1 MSFQIPPPSLRQ
13 SLRLSWLLGLLV
25 LPACDT
31 VKTLT
36 SSIPLPGLP
45 DVTTM
50 KRVLPGS
57 EDRLNDQDPNVAF
70 DPRTTLQPGHTL
82 RLNVHEGL
90 RSARS
95 LWHGLA
101 LVDPEGNAVIGK
113 AGTVRL
119 RGRTLP
125 EAAQAISGLFNVS
138 GRTSSPVSVHIL
150 SVENVPVILVTGDM
164 AAGPQPL
171 PVFDGL
177 TIQEAVRLSGGRRV
191 QSNARSLYVTRDG
204 QRRFFRNLE
213 AADAQWRLQ
222 AGDIISLSD
231 EI

>member
-1 MSFQIPPPSLRQ
+1 
-13 SLRLSWLLGLLV
+13 
-25 LPACDT
+25 
-31 VKTLT
+31 
-36 SSIPLPGLP
+36 
-45 DVTTM
+45 
-50 KRVLPGS
+50 
-57 EDRLNDQDPNVAF
+57 
-70 DPRTTLQPGHTL
+70 
-82 RLNVHEGL
+82 
-90 RSARS
+90 
-95 LWHGLA
+95 
-101 LVDPEGNAVIGK
+101 
-113 AGTVRL
+113 
-119 RGRTLP
+119 
-125 EAAQAISGLFNVS
+125 
-138 GRTSSPVSVHIL
+138 VHIL